1 MCDNSSILKKTNWK
15 PKVSFNQGLKD
26 TIMDKKIKGD

>member
-26 TIMDKKIKGD
+26 TITWIKK